1 MTEAIVEEDEEEPQ
15 DETIATEDIDAAN
28 ETPVDQFKTPGRV
41 VNESSILVGVRVR
54 PLGESEENVV
64 DIADT
69 QVVVAAEK
77 VFNFDLMFDHESSQN
92 VVYNELVH
100 DRVKSVIEGYNATVF
115 AYGQTGTGKTFTM
128 GTSNNDSM
136 VEDDN
141 RGVIIRAL
149 QQVFREYDSHSVD
162 NKYLTIKISFLEIA
176 KGQVYDLLNPTKTK
190 VPLSVREVQ
199 PGSFRVMQLTEL
211 EVQSIVEAV
220 DLLSRGSLVR
230 TTEATAVN
238 SQSSRSHAIFSI
250 SLVSA
255 DNDGNTVTRKLNL
268 VDLAGSESQAKT
280 GAVGKRFEEAKG
292 INLGLTVLNR
302 VITGLSKRQG
312 HIPYRDSILTKVL
325 KESLEAHCH
334 VSMLACI
341 SPSEKDVNETVSTLR
356 FSNEAKQLK
365 TKPLPAKLLD
375 SCRASVARKKAAGL
389 GIPSTP
395 LNRANN
401 TFHGLTPGTSGSGAG
416 SKRPAF
422 NRTIG
427 TPGKRSRMEQSYV
440 HDMNAMKENPMTST
454 VSKNILVDSLCDLS
468 SVSMIEPPTEAPS
481 TSTITNTISNAHDM
495 TGLLSPLMR
504 TIRENMQ
511 EEFEKLKTD
520 LISSRALNKTPAK
533 SAKTSLKMAKSRAT
547 SSPNKTTFALA
558 DMSEESDLAPSNI
571 EVTGA
576 DKENFISGV
585 GVSFPQPP
593 RSVNPRLRAVM
604 ESASPDLN
612 RHEPVLFHY
621 DSPPSSSQA
630 GRNPKSPTIE
640 EMERTLGI
648 NPDSPS
654 LMFSVNKAPAVDL
667 DGTVLRKSRK
677 SSRRTTMMASELNE
691 TLKEIQN
698 IASSNRRRS
707 VRVAAQGKYY
717 GSPSQLSKENETQEE
732 ASEDASDGSQFN
744 HPLLNNPKKMDPVKQ
759 QKHNEVILNFINIG
773 NVKLL
778 GVSLI

>member
-1 MTEAIVEEDEEEPQ
+1 MCNGKRIIGIILSGKSNTDNKIMAPKPSKFFKSRNFNVMTEAIEEENEEEEEPQ
-15 DETIATEDIDAAN
+15 EESGAAEETVIAN
-28 ETPVDQFKTPGRV
+28 ETPVDHFKTPGRV
-41 VNESSILVGVRVR
+41 VNESNIVVGVRVR
-54 PLGESEENVV
+54 PLGETEDNVV

-77 VFNFDLMFDHESSQN
+77 VFNFDLMFDNGTSQN
-92 VVYNELVH
+92 VVYNDLVH

-136 VEDDN
+136 MEDDN

-149 QQVFREYDSHSVD
+149 QQVFDEYQNHSTD
-162 NKYLTIKISFLEIA
+162 HNYLTIKISFLEIA
-176 KGQVYDLLNPTKTK
+176 KEQVYDLLNPTKAK
-190 VPLSVREVQ
+190 VPLTVREVH

-211 EVQSIVEAV
+211 EVTSIKEAV
-220 DLLSRGSLVR
+220 DLLTRGSLVR
-230 TTEATAVN
+230 TTEATALN

-255 DNDGNTVTRKLNL
+255 DNDGNTITRKLNL

-302 VITGLSKRQG
+302 VITSRSKRKG

-325 KESLEAHCH
+325 KESLEVHCY

-341 SPSEKDVNETVSTLR
+341 SPSEKDVTETVNTLR

-365 TKPLPAKLLD
+365 TKPLPARLLD

-395 LNRANN
+395 MNRANN
-401 TFHGLTPGTSGSGAG
+401 TFHGVTPGTSGPGSGAG
-416 SKRPAF
+416 NKRSAF

-427 TPGKRSRMEQSYV
+427 TPGKRSRLEQSYV
-440 HDMNAMKENPMTST
+440 RDRNALKENLLTST
-454 VSKNILVDSLCDLS
+454 
-468 SVSMIEPPTEAPS
+468 
-481 TSTITNTISNAHDM
+481 
-495 TGLLSPLMR
+495 
-504 TIRENMQ
+504 
-511 EEFEKLKTD
+511 
-520 LISSRALNKTPAK
+520 SRAMSKTPAK
-533 SAKTSLKMAKSRAT
+533 SSKTSLKMAKSRAT

-593 RSVNPRLRAVM
+593 RSINPRFRAVV

-612 RHEPVLFHY
+612 RHEPVLFPY

-630 GRNPKSPTIE
+630 GRGPNSPTIE
-640 EMERTLGI
+640 EMGRTLGI

-654 LMFSVNKAPAVDL
+654 LMFCVNPTPATDL

-698 IASSNRRRS
+698 FASSNRRRS

-717 GSPSQLSKENETQEE
+717 GSPSQLSKEKENRNE
-732 ASEDASDGSQFN
+732 ASEDNNDEPQFN
-744 HPLLNNPKKMDPVKQ
+744 HPLLNNPKKMDPAKQ
-759 QKHNEVILNFINIG
+759 QKHNEAILNFINIG
-773 NVKLL
+773 TVKLI
-778 GVSLI
+778 GVS